1 MDPSPGGNKQLA
13 VTWLNV
19 AYAGGVLLLDVAV
32 CIYFKLGVAQ
42 DLLVAAA
49 RCVIQLSL
57 LGLVLDS
64 VFSSQSP
71 AAVIAVTLA
80 LILLGANEVS
90 VVRASRHPEG
100 LVGRGIRPQLPS
112 SFISV

>member
-1 MDPSPGGNKQLA
+1 MDPSPGNNKQLA

-19 AYAGGVLLLDVAV
+19 AYAGGVLLLDVAI
-32 CIYFKLGVAQ
+32 CIHFKLGVAR

-71 AAVIAVTLA
+71 AAVVAVTLA

-90 VVRASRHPEG
+90 VVRASRHPQG
-100 LVGRGIRPQLPS
+100 LVGPATQNNLAHS
-112 SFISV
+112 LHT